1 MNYKITK
8 SNPEGEWIYT
18 SIEFDYKGIKRTV
31 DDIPHF
37 HPKSEQ
43 QIHNGISN
51 RIASEI
57 RKIDAIELA
66 ASIQLSIDEEKTI
79 NYIPLEVEE
88 NPLAGYSVDELKQ
101 QITILSEEYNTI
113 MAQREAIN
121 TLLQDNSTKY
131 DLLIDELAKRV

>member
-8 SNPEGEWIYT
+8 SNPEGEYIYT
-18 SIEFDYKGIKRTV
+18 SVEFEYKNIIRKV
-31 DDIPHF
+31 DRIPHF

-43 QIHNGISN
+43 QIHNEISN

-57 RKIDAIELA
+57 IKIDAIELA

-88 NPLAGYSVDELKQ
+88 NPLAGYSIDELKQ